1 MLQLIKAAAVVVLY
15 LFFYYMTGSLV
26 LHFFPAPEEDS
37 RLSKRLVLGFFTY
50 HFLFT
55 AAALPMKML
64 LLPLSWLSAVWAG
77 CLAVLFVLF
86 LVFERKAF
94 AARFCRV
101 LREGASAAGGCR
113 AFLTRKKPEPGR
125 SLRTAASFPVLA
137 AVILAQLILF
147 NLNDETF
154 ALWDQSYYIGDTA
167 TSLYTNTISQY
178 DPYTGYPL
186 DNLNREYLLET
197 YQNHSAVMCQLLHIH
212 PMIEVRTVMTSV
224 VVFLYQMIFYEIGML
239 LFRRDRLKSA
249 FMLGFLFFLNLFSF
263 NLYTAGE
270 FLMFRPFE
278 GKTILAVLI
287 IPGLFWL
294 FLNTAQEPENRSYW
308 CYSFLVILGSFG
320 LNMSSIFM
328 IPFEISA
335 LYIPLAVKKKK
346 IMVYLKFLILLL
358 PCAAFIALYLLTRHY
373 VVFYIGK

>member
-1 MLQLIKAAAVVVLY
+1 MLQLIKAVAVTVLY
-15 LFFYYMTGSLV
+15 LFFYYITGSLV
-26 LHFFPAPEEDS
+26 LHFLPVPEEDS
-37 RLSKRLVLGFFTY
+37 RISGRLILGFFAY
-50 HFLFT
+50 QFLFT
-55 AAALPMKML
+55 VAALPMKML

-86 LVFERKAF
+86 LILERKAF
-94 AARFCRV
+94 AERVCRV
-101 LREGASAAGGCR
+101 FREGERASL
-113 AFLTRKKPEPGR
+113 FL
-125 SLRTAASFPVLA
+125 LA
-137 AVILAQLILF
+137 IVILAQLFLF

-178 DPYTGYPL
+178 DPYTGYQL

-224 VVFLYQMIFYEIGML
+224 VILLYQLIFYEIGML

-249 FMLGFLFFLNLFSF
+249 FMLGVLFFLNLFSF

-294 FLNTAQEPENRSYW
+294 FLHTAAEPGYRSYW
-308 CYSFLVILGSFG
+308 CHSFLVILGSFG

-335 LYIPLAVKKKK
+335 FYIPLAIKKKK
-346 IMVYLKFLILLL
+346 MSIYLKYLILLL
-358 PCAAFIALYLLTRHY
+358 PCAAFVALYLVTRY
-373 VVFYIGK
+373 NVVFYTGK